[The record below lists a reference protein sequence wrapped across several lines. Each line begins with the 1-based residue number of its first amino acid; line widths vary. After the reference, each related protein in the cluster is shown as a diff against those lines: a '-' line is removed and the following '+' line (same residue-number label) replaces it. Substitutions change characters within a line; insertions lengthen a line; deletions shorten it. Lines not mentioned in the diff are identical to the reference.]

1 MNSKQGY
8 KENIDLKEFEFPFG
22 SPQKTRL
29 YKLQYQQ
36 YHVIEISQ

>member
-8 KENIDLKEFEFPFG
+8 KENIDLKEFPFG

-29 YKLQYQQ
+29 YKVQYQQ
-36 YHVIEISQ
+36 YHVMEISQ